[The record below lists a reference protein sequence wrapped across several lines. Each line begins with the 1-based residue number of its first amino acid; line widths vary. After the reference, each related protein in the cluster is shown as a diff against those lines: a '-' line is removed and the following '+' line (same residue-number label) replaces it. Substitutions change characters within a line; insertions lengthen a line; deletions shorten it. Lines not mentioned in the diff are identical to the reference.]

1 MIRLTL
7 IVLCLLISGNVI
19 ANDKDKLVI
28 AEVNGHPILL
38 KDFETT
44 YQQNL
49 LFIADKIVT
58 KEKVINDLINR
69 ELGIDRA
76 KKSKLQDD
84 ALVKQKMEDV
94 LYHAQ
99 VSKDLEPLL
108 KKIVVT
114 DEDVKDY
121 YVKHPEYRTAHIL
134 FRMTANPSDNE
145 IKGALEVAGK
155 VYEQL
160 KTEPHKF
167 SELANKFSQ
176 TSAAPNGGDIGFQ
189 PAVRLAPE
197 YFIAIN
203 GKPQDYITTP
213 VRSQFGYH
221 IIKVLSVRDFKEI
234 NIPLYKKIVY
244 DVKRDEIL
252 NDYFAT
258 LRKGANIKIDKKY
271 L

>member
-1 MIRLTL
+1 MIRLSF
-7 IVLCLLISGNVI
+7 IVLCLLICGNLL
-19 ANDKDKLVI
+19 ANDKDRLVV
-28 AEVNGHPILL
+28 AEVNGHQILL

-49 LFIADKIVT
+49 LFIGDKIVT

-76 KKSKLQDD
+76 KKSRLQEDGV
-84 ALVKQKMEDV
+84 VKQKMEDV

-114 DEDVKDY
+114 DDDVKTY
-121 YVKHPEYRTAHIL
+121 YAKHPEYRTAHIL

-145 IKGALEVAGK
+145 IKGALEVAMK

-160 KTEPHKF
+160 KTDPQKF

-176 TSAAPNGGDIGFQ
+176 TSAAPN
-189 PAVRLAPE
+189 
-197 YFIAIN
+197 
-203 GKPQDYITTP
+203 
-213 VRSQFGYH
+213 
-221 IIKVLSVRDFKEI
+221 
-234 NIPLYKKIVY
+234 
-244 DVKRDEIL
+244 
-252 NDYFAT
+252 
-258 LRKGANIKIDKKY
+258 
-271 L
+271 